1 MQAAD
6 GCGKCGED
14 KKDTENNNISEKTEK
29 ARMGKIKERE
39 DTGGIERIGK
49 VSLDLTHYSGE
60 DLYCDGAV
68 EDELLRIARD
78 YAEVEYPGIIEDGR
92 NWELLYHLSAQRENI
107 VEWLPIDK
115 SMKVLEVGAGC
126 GAITGAL
133 AEKAGSVTCVDLS
146 KKRSMIN
153 AYRHTNCENVT
164 IHVGNF
170 QDIEPDLPCD
180 YDYICLIGVLEYAQA
195 YIGGDAPF
203 ENFLKIIKHHLKR
216 AGHIVI
222 AIENKF
228 GLKYWAGCKEDHLG
242 TYFSGLEGYP
252 EGGVVRTFTRNG
264 LEKIFENCGIE
275 EYAFYYPYPDYKF
288 MTTLYSD
295 EHQPKIG
302 ELSSN
307 IRNFDRDRMILFDEK
322 KVYDSI
328 LREGLFPLYSNSY
341 LAVIGPKPPVCYVKY
356 SNDRQREY
364 RIRTEILPVSLTGME
379 GREGMTPEEESHLP
393 KLLAVR
399 KHPLCKDAQ
408 EHIRNIDRAYRKLK
422 DRYSGG
428 ELRINRCK
436 LVETPEEDLYVEL
449 EYIEG
454 VTLAELLDNC
464 LERDDMEG
472 FMELFR
478 KYLVLVD
485 HHNREPV
492 SDFDLIF
499 SNILISAK
507 DAAKPL
513 DALHNSVWTLIDYEW
528 TFGKQVDTKELAF
541 RAVYC
546 YLLED
551 EKRNKL
557 GLDLIMQ
564 ELGIKDEEAEE
575 YRMQE
580 RAFQR
585 FVTGNHRSMVEIR
598 DLIGHKCF
606 RPEGFLEKIR
616 LEERRGRI
624 QIYEDRG
631 QGFQEEAS
639 FFADEQMTEDEQGI
653 HLALPVE
660 AGVRQLRIDPA
671 FADCMVRIKQLNWND
686 NALAWSGK
694 ASALTANGTRLDETG
709 SFVFSTEDP
718 NLVISLQDQPFEEVN
733 FLEVCMERSFIGRE
747 MALDIEN
754 AAKRRLR
761 L

>member
-1 MQAAD
+1 M
-6 GCGKCGED
+6 GVI
-14 KKDTENNNISEKTEK
+14 KK
-29 ARMGKIKERE
+29 RE
-39 DTGGIERIGK
+39 DTGKIERIGK
-49 VSLDLTHYSGE
+49 VSLNLAHYPGE
-60 DLYCDGAV
+60 DLYCDGAA

-78 YAEVEYPGIIEDGR
+78 YAEVEYPKIIEER
-92 NWELLYHLSAQRENI
+92 RSWEILYHLSAQRENI
-107 VEWLPIDK
+107 VEWLPIDRG
-115 SMKVLEVGAGC
+115 MKVLEVGAGC

-133 AEKAGSVTCVDLS
+133 AKKAGSVTCVDLS

-153 AYRHTNCENVT
+153 AYRHSDCENVT

-180 YDYICLIGVLEYAQA
+180 YDYICLIGVLEYAQS
-195 YIGGDAPF
+195 YIGGDTPF
-203 ENFLKIIKHHLKR
+203 ENFLNIIRRHLKR
-216 AGHIVI
+216 SGRIVI
-222 AIENKF
+222 AIENRF

-242 TYFSGLEGYP
+242 TYFSGIEGYP
-252 EGGVVRTFTRNG
+252 DGGVVRTFTRNG
-264 LEKIFENCGIE
+264 LERIFLNCGIE

-295 EHQPKIG
+295 ERQPKMG
-302 ELSSN
+302 ELSNN
-307 IRNFDRDRMILFDEK
+307 IRNFDRDRMVLFDEK

-328 LREGLFPLYSNSY
+328 LREGLFPLYANSY
-341 LAVIGPKPPVCYVKY
+341 LAVIGPKPAVCYVKY

-379 GREGMTPEEESHLP
+379 GREGMTPEEESSLP

-399 KHPLCKDAQ
+399 KYPLCKEAG
-408 EHIRNIDRAYRKLK
+408 EHIRNIDMAYRKLK
-422 DRYSGG
+422 DRYAGG

-436 LVETPEEDLYVEL
+436 LVETGEEENFYAEL

-454 VTLAELLDNC
+454 VTLAQLLDAC
-464 LERDDMEG
+464 LEKDDMEG
-472 FMELFR
+472 FMQLFR
-478 KYLVLVD
+478 KYLALVD
-485 HHNREPV
+485 YHSKEPV
-492 SDFDLIF
+492 ADFDLIF

-507 DAAKPL
+507 DAAKPF
-513 DALHNSVWTLIDYEW
+513 DALQNSFWTLIDYEW
-528 TFGKQVDTKELAF
+528 TFGKQVDTKELVF

-557 GLDLIMQ
+557 DLDLIMQ
-564 ELGIKDEEAEE
+564 ELGIRDEEAEE
-575 YRMQE
+575 YRTQE
-580 RAFQR
+580 KAFQR

-606 RPEGFLEKIR
+606 KPEGFLEKIR

-624 QIYEDRG
+624 QVYEDRG
-631 QGFQEEAS
+631 LGFQEETS
-639 FFADEQMTEDEQGI
+639 FFADEQMAEDEQGI
-653 HLALPVE
+653 HLTLSVE
-660 AGVRQLRIDPA
+660 AGVKRLRIDPA

-686 NALAWSGK
+686 KNLVWSGK
-694 ASALTANGTRLDETG
+694 ASVLTTNGTRLDDTG

-718 NLVISLQDQPFEEVN
+718 NLVVSLEGQPFEEVN
-733 FLEVCMERSFIGRE
+733 VLEVCVERSFIGRE